1 MSGEV
6 WLTVPSYASII
17 SIKYIKLNRCGDF
30 VAELSISSL
39 ESLTLKGLYE
49 KAKEYKV
56 SYYAKLTKKE
66 LIFAILKAQA
76 EKDGFLFMDG
86 ILEIIPSEGFG
97 FLRPINYSPSA
108 EDIYISASQIRR
120 FDLRNGDKV
129 SGKVRPP
136 KENERY
142 YGLLHV
148 DAVNGEDPEIAKER
162 VHFPA
167 LTPLYPDRLMSLETE
182 TKKVSTRIIDLM
194 TPVGFGQRGLI
205 VAPPKAGKTM
215 LLKQIAN
222 SISANHPDTKLIIL
236 LVDERPEEVTDIERS
251 VHPDVDVVS
260 STFDEV
266 PENHIKVSELV
277 LERAMRL
284 VEHKK
289 DVVIL
294 MDSITRLARAYNL
307 VIPPSGRTLSGGIDP
322 AAFHRP
328 KRFFGAARNI
338 EEGGSFTILATAL
351 VDTGSRM
358 DDVIYEEFKG
368 TGNMELHLDRSLAER
383 RIYPA
388 IDILKSG
395 TRKEEL
401 LVSKSHLD
409 KIWAIRKT
417 MQDSPDF
424 VERFLRRMRAS
435 KNNEEFFQN
444 MEEDMK
450 RKGTAR
456 R

>member
-1 MSGEV
+1 M
-6 WLTVPSYASII
+6 
-17 SIKYIKLNRCGDF
+17 
-30 VAELSISSL
+30 AELTISHL
-39 ESLTLKGLYE
+39 ESLTLKELYE

-56 SYYAKLTKKE
+56 SYYAKLTKRE
-66 LIFAILKAQA
+66 LVFSILKAQA

-97 FLRPINYSPSA
+97 FLRPINYSPSS

-148 DAVNGEDPEIAKER
+148 DAVNGQNPETAKER

-167 LTPLYPDRLMSLETE
+167 LTPLYPNRLMRLETE
-182 TKKVSTRIIDLM
+182 TRKLSTRIIDLM

-222 SISANHPDTKLIIL
+222 SISKNHPNAKLIIL

-289 DVVIL
+289 DVIVL

-388 IDILKSG
+388 IDILRSG

-401 LVSKSHLD
+401 LVSKDHLD

-417 MQDSPDF
+417 MQDSNDF
-424 VERFLRRMRAS
+424 VERFLRRMRSS
-435 KNNEEFFQN
+435 KNNEEFFQS

-456 R
+456 RA

>member
-1 MSGEV
+1 MA
-6 WLTVPSYASII
+6 LT
-17 SIKYIKLNRCGDF
+17 
-30 VAELSISSL
+30 ISSL
-39 ESLTLKGLYE
+39 EHMTLKELYE
-49 KAKEYKV
+49 HARHYKV
-56 SYYAKLTKKE
+56 SYYSKLNKKE
-66 LIFAILKAQA
+66 LIFSILKAQA
-76 EKDGFLFMDG
+76 EQDGLLFMEG
-86 ILEIIPSEGFG
+86 VLEVIQSEGFG

-148 DAVNGEDPEIAKER
+148 EAVNGEDPETAKER

-167 LTPLYPDRLMSLETE
+167 LTPLYPDRQMVLETAPNHL
-182 TKKVSTRIIDLM
+182 STRIMDTIS
-194 TPVGFGQRGLI
+194 PVGFGQRGLI

-215 LLKQIAN
+215 LLKEIAN
-222 SISANHPDTKLIIL
+222 SITTNHPQAELIVL

-251 VHPDVDVVS
+251 VDGDVVS

-266 PENHIKVSELV
+266 PENHIKVAELV

-307 VIPPSGRTLSGGIDP
+307 TIPPSGRTLSGGIDP

-338 EEGGSFTILATAL
+338 EEGGSLTILATAL

-383 RIYPA
+383 RIFPA
-388 IDILKSG
+388 IDIRRSG

-401 LVSKSHLD
+401 LIPKKNLD
-409 KIWAIRKT
+409 KLWAIRKT
-417 MQDSPDF
+417 MNDSPDF
-424 VERFLRRMRAS
+424 VERFLKS
-435 KNNEEFFQN
+435 LKETKTNEEFF
-444 MEEDMK
+444 ELMK
-450 RKGTAR
+450 TVPKGSNYNKR
-456 R
+456 SYSSQ

>member
-1 MSGEV
+1 MSALTISQLEV
-6 WLTVPSYASII
+6 
-17 SIKYIKLNRCGDF
+17 
-30 VAELSISSL
+30 
-39 ESLTLKGLYE
+39 LTLKELYSL
-49 KAKEYKV
+49 AKEYKV

-86 ILEIIPSEGFG
+86 VLEIIPSEGFG

-148 DAVNGEDPEIAKER
+148 DAVNSEDPETSKER
-162 VHFPA
+162 VHFPG
-167 LTPLYPDRLMSLETE
+167 LTALYPNRFMKLETE
-182 TKKVSTRIIDLM
+182 TNQLSTRIIDLM

-205 VAPPKAGKTM
+205 VAPPKAGKTT
-215 LLKQIAN
+215 LIKEIAN
-222 SISANHPDTKLIIL
+222 SITVNHPEAKLIIL

-251 VHPDVDVVS
+251 VAKDVDVVS

-284 VEHKK
+284 VEHKR
-289 DVVIL
+289 DVIIL

-368 TGNMELHLDRSLAER
+368 TGNMELHLDRNLSDR
-383 RIYPA
+383 RIFPA
-388 IDILKSG
+388 IDILRSG

-401 LVSKSHLD
+401 LVSKDQLD
-409 KIWAIRKT
+409 KMWAIRKT
-417 MQDSPDF
+417 MQDSQNF
-424 VERFLRRMRAS
+424 LERFLRKLKSS
-435 KNNEEFFQN
+435 KSNEEFFVQ
-444 MEEDMK
+444 MDEEMK
-450 RKGTAR
+450 RKGIKK
-456 R
+456 

>member
-1 MSGEV
+1 MA
-6 WLTVPSYASII
+6 LTI
-17 SIKYIKLNRCGDF
+17 SH
-30 VAELSISSL
+30 L
-39 ESLTLKGLYE
+39 ETLTLKEIYTL
-49 KAKEYKV
+49 AREYKV

-76 EKDGFLFMDG
+76 EKDGYLFMDG

-136 KENERY
+136 KENERDC
-142 YGLLHV
+142 GLLHV
-148 DAVNGEDPEIAKER
+148 DAVNDDDPETAKER

-167 LTPLYPDRLMSLETE
+167 LTPLYPERAMKLETN
-182 TKKVSTRIIDLM
+182 TRKVSTRIIDLM

-205 VAPPKAGKTM
+205 VAPPKAGKTT
-215 LLKQIAN
+215 LLKEIAN
-222 SISANHPDTKLIIL
+222 SISENHPQAKLIIL

-251 VHPDVDVVS
+251 VHADVDVVS

-266 PENHIKVSELV
+266 PESHIKVSELV

-284 VEHKK
+284 VEHKR
-289 DVVIL
+289 DVIVL

-368 TGNMELHLDRSLAER
+368 TGNMELHLDRNLAER
-383 RIYPA
+383 RIFPA
-388 IDILKSG
+388 IDILRSG

-401 LVSKSHLD
+401 LVDKSHLD
-409 KIWAIRKT
+409 KMWAIRKT
-417 MQDSPDF
+417 MQDSNDF
-424 VERFLRRMRAS
+424 LDRFLRRLKAS
-435 KNNEEFFQN
+435 KSNEEFMAQ
-444 MEEDMK
+444 MDEEMK
-450 RKGTAR
+450 RRGMKR
-456 R
+456 

>member
-1 MSGEV
+1 MET
-6 WLTVPSYASII
+6 LTI
-17 SIKYIKLNRCGDF
+17 SN
-30 VAELSISSL
+30 L
-39 ESLTLKGLYE
+39 ETMTLKEIYALARE
-49 KAKEYKV
+49 FKV

-86 ILEIIPSEGFG
+86 VLEIIPSEGFG

-148 DAVNGEDPEIAKER
+148 DAVNDEDPDSSKER

-167 LTPLYPDRLMSLETE
+167 LTALYPDRAIKLETE
-182 TKKVSTRIIDLM
+182 TRKLSTRIMDLM

-215 LLKQIAN
+215 LIKEIAN
-222 SISANHPDTKLIIL
+222 SISKNHPEAKLIIL

-251 VHPDVDVVS
+251 VAPDVDVVS

-266 PENHIKVSELV
+266 PESHIKVSELV

-284 VEHKK
+284 VEHKR
-289 DVVIL
+289 DVIVL

-322 AAFHRP
+322 AVFHRP

-368 TGNMELHLDRSLAER
+368 TGNMELHLDRHLAER
-383 RIYPA
+383 RIFPA
-388 IDILKSG
+388 IDILRSG

-401 LVSKSHLD
+401 LVDKSQLD
-409 KIWAIRKT
+409 KMWAIRKT
-417 MQDSPDF
+417 MQDSHDF
-424 VERFLRRMRAS
+424 LERFLKRLKAS
-435 KNNEEFFQN
+435 KNNEEFLQL
-444 MEEDMK
+444 MDEEMK
-450 RKGTAR
+450 RKGMTK
-456 R
+456 

>member
-1 MSGEV
+1 MAT
-6 WLTVPSYASII
+6 LT
-17 SIKYIKLNRCGDF
+17 
-30 VAELSISSL
+30 ISSL
-39 ESLTLKGLYE
+39 ETMTLKEIYTL
-49 KAKEYKV
+49 AKDYKI

-76 EKDGFLFMDG
+76 EKDGFLFMNG

-148 DAVNGEDPEIAKER
+148 DAVNDADPDSSKER

-167 LTPLYPDRLMSLETE
+167 LTALYPNRPIKLETE
-182 TKKVSTRIIDLM
+182 TNQLSTRIMDLM

-215 LLKQIAN
+215 LIKEIAN
-222 SISANHPDTKLIIL
+222 SISQNHPHAKLIIL

-251 VHPDVDVVS
+251 VGPDVDVVS

-266 PENHIKVSELV
+266 PESHIKVSELV

-284 VEHKK
+284 VEHKR
-289 DVVIL
+289 DVIVL

-368 TGNMELHLDRSLAER
+368 TGNMELHLSRHLADR
-383 RIYPA
+383 RIFPA
-388 IDILKSG
+388 IDILRSG

-401 LVSKSHLD
+401 LVDKAHLD
-409 KIWAIRKT
+409 KMWLLRKT
-417 MQDSPDF
+417 MQDSNDF
-424 VERFLRRMRAS
+424 LDRFLKRLKHS
-435 KNNEEFFQN
+435 KNNEEFLQL
-444 MEEDMK
+444 MDEEMK
-450 RKGTAR
+450 RKGMNR
-456 R
+456 Q

>member
-1 MSGEV
+1 MAA
-6 WLTVPSYASII
+6 LTI
-17 SIKYIKLNRCGDF
+17 SH
-30 VAELSISSL
+30 L
-39 ESLTLKGLYE
+39 ETLTLKEVYAL
-49 KAKEYKV
+49 AREYKV
-56 SYYAKLTKKE
+56 SYYAKLTKRE

-76 EKDGFLFMDG
+76 EKDGYLFMDG

-148 DAVNGEDPEIAKER
+148 DAVNGEDPETAKER

-167 LTPLYPDRLMSLETE
+167 LTALYPDRLMQLEKE
-182 TKKVSTRIIDLM
+182 TKRLSTRIIDLM

-205 VAPPKAGKTM
+205 VAPPKAGKTV
-215 LLKQIAN
+215 LLKEIAN
-222 SISANHPDTKLIIL
+222 SISANHPHAKLIIL

-251 VHPDVDVVS
+251 VSPDVDVVS

-266 PENHIKVSELV
+266 PESHIKVSELV

-284 VEHKK
+284 VEHKR
-289 DVVIL
+289 DVIVL

-383 RIYPA
+383 RIFPS

-401 LVSKSHLD
+401 LVSKGHLD

-417 MQDSPDF
+417 MQDSHNFLD
-424 VERFLRRMRAS
+424 RFLKRMRAS
-435 KNNEEFFQN
+435 KNNDEFFQQ
-444 MEEDMK
+444 MDEEMT
-450 RKGTAR
+450 RKGVKK
-456 R
+456 

>member
-1 MSGEV
+1 MSE
-6 WLTVPSYASII
+6 I
-17 SIKYIKLNRCGDF
+17 SISHLENLN
-30 VAELSISSL
+30 
-39 ESLTLKGLYE
+39 LKQIYE
-49 KAKEYKV
+49 HARDYKV
-56 SYYAKLTKKE
+56 SNYSKLNKKE

-76 EKDGFLFMDG
+76 EKDGYLFMDG

-148 DAVNGEDPEIAKER
+148 DAVNDDDPETAKER

-167 LTPLYPDRLMSLETE
+167 LTALYPSRCMTLENEPSSL
-182 TKKVSTRIIDLM
+182 STRIIDLM
-194 TPVGFGQRGLI
+194 TPVGFGQRGLV

-215 LLKQIAN
+215 LIKEIAN
-222 SISANHPDTKLIIL
+222 SISTNHPDTKLIIL

-251 VHPDVDVVS
+251 VHENVDVVS

-284 VEHKK
+284 VEHKQ
-289 DVVIL
+289 DVVVL

-368 TGNMELHLDRSLAER
+368 TGNMELHLDRNLAER
-383 RIYPA
+383 RIFPS
-388 IDILKSG
+388 IDILRSG

-401 LVSKSHLD
+401 LVSKDHLE
-409 KIWAIRKT
+409 KMWMIRKT
-417 MQDSPDF
+417 MQDSSDF
-424 VERFLRRMRAS
+424 FERFLRRV
-435 KNNEEFFQN
+435 KNTKTNEEFFQ
-444 MEEDMK
+444 MIDDEMK
-450 RKGTAR
+450 KKRAQR
-456 R
+456 S

>member
-1 MSGEV
+1 MAG
-6 WLTVPSYASII
+6 LT
-17 SIKYIKLNRCGDF
+17 
-30 VAELSISSL
+30 LSQL
-39 ESLTLKGLYE
+39 ETLTLKELYAL
-49 KAKEYKV
+49 AKEYKI

-66 LIFAILKAQA
+66 LIFAILKGQA
-76 EKDGFLFMDG
+76 EKDGYLFMDG

-148 DAVNGEDPEIAKER
+148 DAVNSEDPETSKER

-167 LTPLYPDRLMSLETE
+167 LTATYPDRFMKLETE
-182 TKKVSTRIIDLM
+182 SNVLSTRIIDLM
-194 TPVGFGQRGLI
+194 VPVGFGQRGLI

-215 LLKQIAN
+215 LIKEIAN
-222 SISANHPDTKLIIL
+222 SITKNHPDAKLIIL

-251 VHPDVDVVS
+251 VGPDVDVVS

-266 PENHIKVSELV
+266 PESHIRVSELV

-284 VEHKK
+284 VEHKR
-289 DVVIL
+289 DVIVL

-351 VDTGSRM
+351 IDTGSRM

-368 TGNMELHLDRSLAER
+368 TGNMELHLDRNLANR
-383 RIYPA
+383 RIFPA
-388 IDILKSG
+388 IDILRSG

-401 LVSKSHLD
+401 LVDKDHLD
-409 KIWAIRKT
+409 KMWTIRRT
-417 MQDSPDF
+417 MQDSNDF
-424 VERFLRRMRAS
+424 LERFLKKL
-435 KNNEEFFQN
+435 KNTKSNEEFLQQ
-444 MEEDMK
+444 MEEEMV
-450 RKGTAR
+450 RKGIK
-456 R
+456 

>member
-1 MSGEV
+1 MAS
-6 WLTVPSYASII
+6 LT
-17 SIKYIKLNRCGDF
+17 L
-30 VAELSISSL
+30 SSL
-39 ESLTLKGLYE
+39 EALTLKDIYAL
-49 KAKEYKV
+49 AKEYKV
-56 SYYAKLTKKE
+56 AYYAKLTKKE

-86 ILEIIPSEGFG
+86 VLEIISSEGFG
-97 FLRPINYSPSA
+97 FLRPINYTASA

-148 DAVNGEDPEIAKER
+148 DAVNDDDPESAKER
-162 VHFPA
+162 IHFPG
-167 LTPLYPDRLMSLETE
+167 LTALYPDRFMKLER
-182 TKKVSTRIIDLM
+182 KNNDLSTRIIDLM
-194 TPVGFGQRGLI
+194 APVGFGQRGLV
-205 VAPPKAGKTM
+205 VAAPKAGKTM
-215 LLKQIAN
+215 LIKEIAN
-222 SISANHPDTKLIIL
+222 SISENHPASKLIIL

-251 VHPDVDVVS
+251 VGENVDVVS

-266 PENHIKVSELV
+266 PENHIKISELV

-284 VEHKK
+284 VEHKQ
-289 DVVIL
+289 DVIVL
-294 MDSITRLARAYNL
+294 MDSITRLTRAYNL

-368 TGNMELHLDRSLAER
+368 TGNMELHLDRHLANR
-383 RIYPA
+383 RIFPS
-388 IDILKSG
+388 IDIMKSG

-401 LVSKSHLD
+401 LISKNQLD
-409 KIWAIRKT
+409 KMWMIRNT
-417 MQDSPDF
+417 MQDTQEF
-424 VERFLRRMRAS
+424 TERFLRRL
-435 KNNEEFFQN
+435 KETETNENFLESI
-444 MEEDMK
+444 ERDMQ
-450 RKGTAR
+450 KGNKK
-456 R
+456 

>member
-1 MSGEV
+1 MSSVTIGQ
-6 WLTVPSYASII
+6 
-17 SIKYIKLNRCGDF
+17 
-30 VAELSISSL
+30 L
-39 ESLTLKGLYE
+39 ESMNLKELYA
-49 KAKEYKV
+49 KAREYKV
-56 SYYAKLTKKE
+56 SYYSKLTKRE
-66 LIFAILKAQA
+66 LIFAILKSQA
-76 EKDGFLFMDG
+76 EKDGYLFMDG
-86 ILEIIPSEGFG
+86 ILEVIPSEGFG

-148 DAVNGEDPEIAKER
+148 DAVNGEDPETAKER

-167 LTPLYPDRLMSLETE
+167 LTPLYPDRLMKLETE
-182 TKKVSTRIIDLM
+182 SHKLSTRIIDLM
-194 TPVGFGQRGLI
+194 APVGFGQRGLI

-215 LLKQIAN
+215 LLKEIAN
-222 SISANHPDTKLIIL
+222 SVSVNHPDAKLIIL

-251 VHPDVDVVS
+251 VHEDVDVVS

-266 PENHIKVSELV
+266 PENHIKVAELV

-284 VEHKK
+284 VEHKR
-289 DVVIL
+289 DVIIL

-338 EEGGSFTILATAL
+338 EEGGSVTILATAL

-368 TGNMELHLDRSLAER
+368 TGNMELHLDRGLAQR
-383 RIYPA
+383 RIFPA
-388 IDILKSG
+388 IDIPRSG

-401 LVSKSHLD
+401 LLPKTHID
-409 KIWAIRKT
+409 KMWAIHKT
-417 MQDSPDF
+417 MNDSPDF
-424 VERFLRRMRAS
+424 VERFLRRLKAS
-435 KNNEEFFQN
+435 KNNDEFFQL
-444 MEEDMK
+444 MDQEMK
-450 RKGTAR
+450 GKPGR

>member
-1 MSGEV
+1 MSEI
-6 WLTVPSYASII
+6 TI
-17 SIKYIKLNRCGDF
+17 SH
-30 VAELSISSL
+30 L
-39 ESLTLKGLYE
+39 EDLTLKELY
-49 KAKEYKV
+49 ALAREYKV

-86 ILEIIPSEGFG
+86 ILEVIPSEGFG

-148 DAVNGEDPEIAKER
+148 DAVNGDDPETAKER

-167 LTPLYPDRLMSLETE
+167 LTALYPDRCMTLEKE
-182 TKKVSTRIIDLM
+182 PNNLSTRIMDLM

-215 LLKQIAN
+215 LLKEIAN
-222 SISANHPDTKLIIL
+222 SISVNHPEAKLIIL
-236 LVDERPEEVTDIERS
+236 LVDERPEEVTDIERF

-266 PENHIKVSELV
+266 PESHIKVSELV

-284 VEHKK
+284 VEHKQ
-289 DVVIL
+289 DVVVL

-338 EEGGSFTILATAL
+338 EEGGSLTILATAL

-383 RIYPA
+383 RIFPA
-388 IDILKSG
+388 IDMLRSG

-401 LVSKSHLD
+401 LVSKDHLE
-409 KIWAIRKT
+409 KMWLIRKT
-417 MQDSPDF
+417 MQDSHDF
-424 VERFLRRMRAS
+424 IDRFLRRL
-435 KNNEEFFQN
+435 KNTKTNDEFFQSID
-444 MEEDMK
+444 EEMK
-450 RKGTAR
+450 SKRVQR
-456 R
+456 

>member
-1 MSGEV
+1 MAGLTISQLETLNLKEV
-6 WLTVPSYASII
+6 Y
-17 SIKYIKLNRCGDF
+17 
-30 VAELSISSL
+30 EL
-39 ESLTLKGLYE
+39 
-49 KAKEYKV
+49 AKEYKV
-56 SYYAKLTKKE
+56 SYYAKLTKRE

-86 ILEIIPSEGFG
+86 VLEIIPSEGFG
-97 FLRPINYSPSA
+97 FLRPINYAPSA

-148 DAVNGEDPEIAKER
+148 DAVNDENPETAKER

-167 LTPLYPDRLMSLETE
+167 LTALYPDRMMKLETE
-182 TKKVSTRIIDLM
+182 QKKLSTRIMDLM
-194 TPVGFGQRGLI
+194 TPVGYGQRGLI
-205 VAPPKAGKTM
+205 VAPPKAGKTV

-222 SISANHPDTKLIIL
+222 SISENQPDAKLIIL
-236 LVDERPEEVTDIERS
+236 LIDERPEEVTDIERS

-266 PENHIKVSELV
+266 PESHIRVSELV

-284 VEHKK
+284 VEHKQ
-289 DVVIL
+289 DVIIL
-294 MDSITRLARAYNL
+294 MDSITRLTRAYNL
-307 VIPPSGRTLSGGIDP
+307 AIPPSGRTLSGGIDP

-338 EEGGSFTILATAL
+338 EEGGSMTILATAL

-383 RIYPA
+383 RIFPA
-388 IDILKSG
+388 IDILRSG

-401 LVSKSHLD
+401 LVSKNHLE
-409 KIWAIRKT
+409 KMWAIRKT
-417 MQDSPDF
+417 MQDSQDF
-424 VERFLRRMRAS
+424 LERFLRKLRKS
-435 KNNEEFFQN
+435 ENNDVFLEMIGEE
-444 MEEDMK
+444 MK
-450 RKGTAR
+450 AR
-456 R
+456 HKK

>member
-1 MSGEV
+1 MSDA
-6 WLTVPSYASII
+6 LTISHLETKNLKELYA
-17 SIKYIKLNRCGDF
+17 L
-30 VAELSISSL
+30 
-39 ESLTLKGLYE
+39 
-49 KAKEYKV
+49 AKEYKV

-148 DAVNGEDPEIAKER
+148 DAVNGENPEIAKER

-167 LTPLYPDRLMSLETE
+167 LTPLYPDQLMKLETE
-182 TKKVSTRIIDLM
+182 NKGSLSTRIIDLM
-194 TPVGFGQRGLI
+194 TPVGYGQRGLI
-205 VAPPKAGKTM
+205 VAPPKAGKTI

-222 SISANHPDTKLIIL
+222 SISLNHPDSKLIIL

-251 VHPDVDVVS
+251 VASNVDVVS

-289 DVVIL
+289 DVIIL

-338 EEGGSFTILATAL
+338 EDGGSLTILATAL

-383 RIYPA
+383 RIFPA
-388 IDILKSG
+388 IDIMRSG

-401 LVSKSHLD
+401 LLPKHHLD

-417 MQDSPDF
+417 FGNQPDF
-424 VERFLRRMRAS
+424 IDRFLRRLKSS
-435 KNNEEFFQN
+435 KNNEEFFQL

-450 RKGTAR
+450 GKSPSSR
-456 R
+456 RS

>member
-1 MSGEV
+1 M
-6 WLTVPSYASII
+6 
-17 SIKYIKLNRCGDF
+17 NRHGDF
-30 VAELSISSL
+30 MAGLTISHL
-39 ESLTLKGLYE
+39 ETLTLKEIYE
-49 KAKEYKV
+49 LAREYKV
-56 SYYAKLTKKE
+56 SYYSKLTKRE
-66 LIFAILKAQA
+66 LIFSILKAQA
-76 EKDGFLFMDG
+76 EKDGYFFMDG
-86 ILEIIPSEGFG
+86 ILEIIPAEGFG

-148 DAVNGEDPEIAKER
+148 DAVNDDDPETSKER

-167 LTPLYPDRLMSLETE
+167 LTALYPDRFMSLE
-182 TKKVSTRIIDLM
+182 KSQNNLSTRIMDLM

-205 VAPPKAGKTM
+205 VSAPKAGKTM
-215 LLKQIAN
+215 LLKEIAN
-222 SISANHPDTKLIIL
+222 SVSENHPEAKLIIL

-266 PENHIKVSELV
+266 PESHIRVSELV

-284 VEHKK
+284 VEHKR
-289 DVVIL
+289 DVIVL
-294 MDSITRLARAYNL
+294 LDSITRLTRAYNL
-307 VIPPSGRTLSGGIDP
+307 TIPPSGRTLSGGIDP

-338 EEGGSFTILATAL
+338 EEGGSFTILATTL

-368 TGNMELHLDRSLAER
+368 TGNMELHLDRQLAER
-383 RIYPA
+383 RIFPA
-388 IDILKSG
+388 IDILRSG

-401 LVSKSHLD
+401 LIPQGHLD
-409 KIWAIRKT
+409 KMWAIRNT
-417 MQDSPDF
+417 MQDSHDF
-424 VERFLRRMRAS
+424 IERFLRRLRKSAT
-435 KNNEEFFQN
+435 NEEFLQI
-444 MEEDMK
+444 MEKEMS
-450 RKGTAR
+450 RKGIKR
-456 R
+456 

>member
-1 MSGEV
+1 MAD
-6 WLTVPSYASII
+6 LTI
-17 SIKYIKLNRCGDF
+17 SN
-30 VAELSISSL
+30 L
-39 ESLTLKGLYE
+39 ETMTLKGLYA
-49 KAKEYKV
+49 KARQYKV
-56 SYYAKLTKKE
+56 SYYAKLTKRE

-148 DAVNGEDPEIAKER
+148 DAVNGEDPDSAKER

-167 LTPLYPDRLMSLETE
+167 LTPLYPDRQMKLETE
-182 TKKVSTRIIDLM
+182 TKKLSTRIMDLM
-194 TPVGFGQRGLI
+194 SPVGYGQRGLI

-215 LLKQIAN
+215 LLKQMAN
-222 SISANHPDTKLIIL
+222 SISTNHPDAKLIIL

-251 VHPDVDVVS
+251 VAPDVDVVS

-284 VEHKK
+284 VEHKR
-289 DVVIL
+289 DVIVL

-338 EEGGSFTILATAL
+338 EEGGSLTILATAL

-383 RIYPA
+383 RIFPA
-388 IDILKSG
+388 IDILRSG

-401 LVSKSHLD
+401 LQPQSHLD
-409 KIWAIRKT
+409 KIWAIRKS
-417 MQDSPDF
+417 MSDSQDFTD
-424 VERFLRRMRAS
+424 RFLRRLRAS
-435 KNNEEFFQN
+435 KNNDEFFDL
-444 MEEDMK
+444 MDKEMK
-450 RKGTAR
+450 GKSTPAR